1 MLKYMPEEKR
11 NRKKTL
17 EKCNFFSKEQVSLF
31 ENLNRRSHNG
41 ENATQKTDS
50 NLSDKITKFAT
61 SIAG

>member
-1 MLKYMPEEKR
+1 MPEEKR

-41 ENATQKTDS
+41 ENVTQKTNS
-50 NLSDKITKFAT
+50 NLSDKIPKFAT